1 MVVTGGRQTARAAAP
16 LIGLAFL
23 SVTALAGCEVADD
36 VGHPASESPSSARSA
51 APAPPLPT
59 QDPELAAKAVR
70 NQAAVERILGAPPAA
85 MVMGASAG
93 FGFRGSFKGLA
104 EGTYDVTAACTGTP
118 SALLTISQDG
128 RRDGGRREL
137 NVPCGRAVEASVAL
151 KSGPATVQIVKNS
164 TDPGLGA
171 AVGFRVVRRPPP

>member
-1 MVVTGGRQTARAAAP
+1 
-16 LIGLAFL
+16 
-23 SVTALAGCEVADD
+23 
-36 VGHPASESPSSARSA
+36 
-51 APAPPLPT
+51 
-59 QDPELAAKAVR
+59 
-70 NQAAVERILGAPPAA
+70 

-104 EGTYDVTAACTGTP
+104 EGTYYVTAACTGTP

-128 RRDGGRREL
+128 RRDGGRLEL

-171 AVGFRVVRRPPP
+171 AVGFRVIREPPP